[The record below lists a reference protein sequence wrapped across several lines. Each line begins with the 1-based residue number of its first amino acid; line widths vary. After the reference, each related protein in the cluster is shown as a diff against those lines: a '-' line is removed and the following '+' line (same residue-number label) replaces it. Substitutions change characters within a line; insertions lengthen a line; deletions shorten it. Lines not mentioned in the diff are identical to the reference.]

1 MHVVL
6 VKKNRF
12 FSVGHE
18 NFTVYRKLKMLYGLI
33 TKGSFSLKDIRGPK
47 GTKLLSRGI
56 SAVTG
61 TDNYFFKQFEFSP
74 HIRYPKLSLYQ
85 VKF

>member
-1 MHVVL
+1 M
-6 VKKNRF
+6 
-12 FSVGHE
+12 
-18 NFTVYRKLKMLYGLI
+18 
-33 TKGSFSLKDIRGPK
+33 TKGNFSLKDIRGPK
-47 GTKLLSRGI
+47 GAKLLSRGI

-74 HIRYPKLSLYQ
+74 HIRYPKLSLFQ